1 MTDYKLENKIR
12 KEKRKKIS
20 RSRMYSWTLEQ
31 KISSSA
37 NEAKTRS
44 IPDKTSIW
52 QEEAIVNL

>member
-1 MTDYKLENKIR
+1 
-12 KEKRKKIS
+12 
-20 RSRMYSWTLEQ
+20 MYSWTLEQ
-31 KISSSA
+31 KISSST